1 MNTSE
6 ALSILGLQPGA
17 TTDQIKAAYR
27 AKSKEWHPDK
37 AKATVREA
45 HEQKMK
51 DINAAYTFLEQH
63 GAGGGSYQRREGAR
77 QHGPYHGFDYGYGG
91 FGFDPDELR
100 RQWEKMAEQFNK
112 YSYRETYRTTKHMCQ
127 HCGGTGYV
135 HRTERTKGEPN
146 F

>member
-77 QHGPYHGFDYGYGG
+77 QHGHYHGFHG
-91 FGFDPDELR
+91 FGDFDANEINR
-100 RQWEKMAEQFNK
+100 MWEQYAKMWEQAK
-112 YSYRETYRTTKHMCQ
+112 TYQHYTYKTTKHMCQ

-135 HRTERTKGEPN
+135 ERTERTRGEPN